1 MLKAKDKDITCTHAR
16 SLAVCVFKPPKKN
29 VKRKC
34 VEFSFFRIGFNWMSD
49 FSEGLVKAAF
59 ALASAVRAERQ
70 L

>member
-1 MLKAKDKDITCTHAR
+1 MPDHWQF
-16 SLAVCVFKPPKKN
+16 VFSNRQKKN

-34 VEFSFFRIGFNWMSD
+34 VEFSFLRIGFNWMSD